1 MFCRHV
7 VPQAIASAYS
17 ENMRQLSSSSTEQC
31 RYVPQR
37 FKSYFS
43 YLSTETE
50 CGFVVVWNFAS
61 RGVIALKLKH
71 QTFYVSGIVIRE
83 MCIVYSVRAWALFVC
98 ALWLRWLCL
107 FYIFGIFNVV
117 AWRMNFK
124 EVVCVSFLQIDPW
137 FAYAYTLLGHE
148 FVSTE
153 ELDNA
158 MACFRSAIRVSPRHY
173 NAW

>member
-1 MFCRHV
+1 
-7 VPQAIASAYS
+7 
-17 ENMRQLSSSSTEQC
+17 
-31 RYVPQR
+31 
-37 FKSYFS
+37 
-43 YLSTETE
+43 
-50 CGFVVVWNFAS
+50 
-61 RGVIALKLKH
+61 
-71 QTFYVSGIVIRE
+71 
-83 MCIVYSVRAWALFVC
+83 
-98 ALWLRWLCL
+98 
-107 FYIFGIFNVV
+107 
-117 AWRMNFK
+117 MNFK